1 MINDTIDILDAK
13 VVNFGITYSI
23 VVEAGENKYD
33 VLQRCGKV
41 LRARYRRKHDIGE
54 PVEITEIYRIL
65 GRLDGV
71 ADVVD
76 VDIHQKVGDKYSD
89 IRFNFEAQMTPDK
102 RFIAVPENVIM
113 EIKYL
118 FEDIK
123 GVTV

>member
-1 MINDTIDILDAK
+1 M
-13 VVNFGITYSI
+13 
-23 VVEAGENKYD
+23 
-33 VLQRCGKV
+33 
-41 LRARYRRKHDIGE
+41 
-54 PVEITEIYRIL
+54 
-65 GRLDGV
+65 
-71 ADVVD
+71 D